1 MLRSKG
7 TVDLNLAFLFSFSDL
22 FADIT
27 PCWPDYLKSIRNPNH
42 TERLPHIYQR
52 SWRRRKKA
60 KSCYL
65 CTIAALGPGKAGAS
79 LEETAPLIAAVNVD
93 PAQGGIQYRAVYP
106 GTRCHGA
113 GSRSQT
119 VPSKS
124 PRRSDNENF
133 FMYKILNQNA
143 VGVI

>member
-1 MLRSKG
+1 MYNSG
-7 TVDLNLAFLFSFSDL
+7 AQ
-22 FADIT
+22 A
-27 PCWPDYLKSIRNPNH
+27 W
-42 TERLPHIYQR
+42 EGRL
-52 SWRRRKKA
+52 
-60 KSCYL
+60 
-65 CTIAALGPGKAGAS
+65 S
-79 LEETAPLIAAVNVD
+79 LEETAPLIAAVSVD

-143 VGVI
+143 VGVIYRQHSRLKLIYNRTFGKINMPSFDIRFPTPA